1 MNFLNASL
9 AQLRTTWQ
17 RYDARQRMTLSVVVL
32 LGLAAV
38 IGVGMWS
45 SQSEFVPL
53 ANRLGPTDAAEL
65 ISRLQSA
72 GIEYQLSFSGSELL
86 VPKQD
91 WNRAKLAAGDLV
103 NPLQSPTDEISS
115 GIFEDPVQAQ
125 YRLSRAQEAAIARS
139 IMRVQG
145 VANATVHVSK
155 PESSPFVRD
164 QKPTTASVILE
175 LKPGVQFDRQQSAG
189 IVSMVAHAVA
199 GLNPNDITVMDTRGR
214 ILSEQQSP
222 LGSDIARQFEYQRH
236 LETELASKA
245 ETMLA
250 QLLGPGKA
258 VVRVAAEIDFTQTT
272 RSETT
277 YDPDAKV
284 KASERI
290 TTSNSTEAP
299 AAVSSGSTSNVL
311 PSMPDVSS
319 PEPKASTEETIE
331 TEYLNTKFENTITE
345 APGRI
350 QRLTIS
356 AAVDIPQTD
365 SADASAAP
373 ALTKEQVEGVIKQAV
388 GFSLTRDDA
397 IEVVVGPLAGMDSF
411 DPALV
416 AGPSVWSQY
425 EGLVRNASLGIAS
438 LVLLVI
444 ALLTL
449 KKMKPVVVAQPSGAG
464 FTPETARRLNSLAQ
478 QVEDDPRAIASVLE
492 AWLGE
497 AAAPDARTNAPP
509 LRKVA

>member
-32 LGLAAV
+32 LGIAAV
-38 IGVGMWS
+38 VGVGMWS
-45 SQSEFVPL
+45 SKSEFVPL
-53 ANRLGPTDAAEL
+53 ANRLGPQDAAEL
-65 ISRLQSA
+65 ISRLQA
-72 GIEYQLSFSGSELL
+72 QGIEYQLSFSGSELL

-103 NPLQSPTDEISS
+103 DPMQTPADNISG
-115 GIFEDPVQAQ
+115 GIFEDPAQ
-125 YRLSRAQEAAIARS
+125 YRYRLSRAQEASLARS
-139 IMRVQG
+139 IMKVQG
-145 VANATVHVSK
+145 VASATVHVSR
-155 PESSPFVRD
+155 PEPSPFVRD
-164 QKPTTASVILE
+164 QQPTTASVIIE
-175 LKPGVQFDRQQSAG
+175 LKPGAQFDRQQAAG
-189 IVSMVAHAVA
+189 VVSMVAHAVE
-199 GLNPNDITVMDTRGR
+199 GLSPNDISVMDTRGR
-214 ILSEQQSP
+214 VLSEQQSP

-250 QLLGPGKA
+250 QLLGPGRA
-258 VVRVAAEIDFTQTT
+258 VVRVAAEIDFTQTS
-272 RSETT
+272 RIETT
-277 YDPDAKV
+277 YDPDTKV
-284 KASERI
+284 KKSETV
-290 TTSNSTEAP
+290 TTTNSTETP

-319 PEPKASTEETIE
+319 PDPKTSKTETIN
-331 TEYLNTKFENTITE
+331 TEYQNTEYKNTITE
-345 APGRI
+345 APGRVR
-350 QRLTIS
+350 RLTVS
-356 AAVDIPQTD
+356 AAVDIPQ
-365 SADASAAP
+365 SAGGDASATSG
-373 ALTKEQVEGVIKQAV
+373 LTKEQVEGVIKQAV
-388 GFSLTRDDA
+388 GFSQTRDDA
-397 IEVVVGPLAGMDSF
+397 IEVVVGPLAGMELF
-411 DPALV
+411 DPALI
-416 AGPSVWSQY
+416 AGPSTWTQY

-444 ALLTL
+444 ALMTL
-449 KKMKPVVVAQPSGAG
+449 NKMKPVVVAQPASTG

-497 AAAPDARTNAPP
+497 EATPDARGSTPQ